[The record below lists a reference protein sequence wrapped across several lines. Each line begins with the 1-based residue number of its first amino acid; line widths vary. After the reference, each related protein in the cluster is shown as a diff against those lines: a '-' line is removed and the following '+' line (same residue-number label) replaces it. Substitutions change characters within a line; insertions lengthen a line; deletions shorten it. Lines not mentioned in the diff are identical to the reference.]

1 MYTHIKILG
10 WLHVVF
16 AVIGI
21 LIGLAV
27 FAFFGGIAGLIGM
40 SDTSDDRFVAMP
52 IVGAIGG
59 LVLIFMLLIS
69 IPGLIVGY
77 GLVTFRPWSRV
88 LGIVMSAL
96 HLLNVPFGTMLGV
109 YGLWVLLS
117 AESVAILERGAAPQP
132 LATQPPYPPQAM

>member
-1 MYTHIKILG
+1 MQTHIRIVG

-16 AVIGI
+16 GVVGI
-21 LIGLAV
+21 LIGLAG

-40 SDTSDDRFVAMP
+40 TETSDEKFVAMP

-59 LVLIFMLLIS
+59 LILIFMLIIS

-77 GLVTFRPWSRV
+77 GLVSFRPWSRV

-96 HLLNVPFGTMLGV
+96 HLLNVPFGTALGI
-109 YGLWVLLS
+109 YGLWVLLNDQS
-117 AESVAILERGAAPQP
+117 AAILEGRTAPP
-132 LATQPPYPPQAM
+132 LAPQPPYPPQTT